1 MAGVDLKLIL
11 YQKVII
17 SMINMKADARDAQSA
32 EIQRIIEDTIN
43 LPAINNL
50 DYRKEPITASFGLLL
65 LYAQI
70 YRNAENKEEVFDKIV
85 KIINEIRPFMNF
97 YAQHRMLALFGG
109 LCDLG
114 VSLLAINKETGTY
127 HNLIESVNE
136 VVASGVDEKSM
147 ELLEKIDSK
156 SISMRDYDAILG
168 LSGMLRYLLLTDID
182 LYRSQIQ
189 KAVATLIHL
198 SLYSSDNRGSVL
210 NWYIKEENVFPPE
223 ERKKFCSGMVNFGLS
238 HGIAG
243 PLAVLSISK
252 LQGVSHPG
260 LEEAIERLIEFF
272 LQYAQEQPDGEVYW
286 PSSITGEEYLQL
298 PSTVSP
304 HKRLSWCYGALS
316 ILRIIFLASKA
327 TKSERPQKWAVDK
340 AVRFSQ
346 MPLEMYLLESP
357 TICHGYAGALLLFE
371 SFYRDTQNCAFLEA
385 IERLQRKICTM
396 NSLKVKYGFQNFDWI
411 KGEYIIEDDLSLL
424 SGTSGILLALGARQ
438 YSCDYVLAHLLIN

>member
-1 MAGVDLKLIL
+1 
-11 YQKVII
+11 
-17 SMINMKADARDAQSA
+17 
-32 EIQRIIEDTIN
+32 
-43 LPAINNL
+43 
-50 DYRKEPITASFGLLL
+50 
-65 LYAQI
+65 
-70 YRNAENKEEVFDKIV
+70 
-85 KIINEIRPFMNF
+85 
-97 YAQHRMLALFGG
+97 
-109 LCDLG
+109 
-114 VSLLAINKETGTY
+114 
-127 HNLIESVNE
+127 
-136 VVASGVDEKSM
+136 
-147 ELLEKIDSK
+147 
-156 SISMRDYDAILG
+156 
-168 LSGMLRYLLLTDID
+168 
-182 LYRSQIQ
+182 
-189 KAVATLIHL
+189 
-198 SLYSSDNRGSVL
+198 
-210 NWYIKEENVFPPE
+210 
-223 ERKKFCSGMVNFGLS
+223 MVNFGLS

-327 TKSERPQKWAVDK
+327 TKNERLQKWAVDK
-340 AVRFSQ
+340 AMRFSQ
-346 MPLEMYLLESP
+346 MPLEMYLFESP

>member
-1 MAGVDLKLIL
+1 
-11 YQKVII
+11 
-17 SMINMKADARDAQSA
+17 MINMKANARDAQSA

-43 LPAINNL
+43 LPSINNL
-50 DYRKEPITASFGLLL
+50 DYQKEPITAAFGLLL

-70 YRNAENKEEVFDKIV
+70 YRNAENKEEVFNKIV
-85 KIINEIRPFMNF
+85 EIINEIRPFMNF
-97 YAQHRMLALFGG
+97 YAQHRKLALFGG

-136 VVASGVDEKSM
+136 VVASGVDGKAM

-198 SLYSSDNRGSVL
+198 SLYSSDNRESGL
-210 NWYIKEENVFPPE
+210 NWYIKEENVFPTE

-327 TKSERPQKWAVDK
+327 TKNERLQKWAADK

-346 MPLEMYLLESP
+346 MPLEMYLFESP

>member
-1 MAGVDLKLIL
+1 MV
-11 YQKVII
+11 
-17 SMINMKADARDAQSA
+17 
-32 EIQRIIEDTIN
+32 
-43 LPAINNL
+43 
-50 DYRKEPITASFGLLL
+50 
-65 LYAQI
+65 
-70 YRNAENKEEVFDKIV
+70 
-85 KIINEIRPFMNF
+85 
-97 YAQHRMLALFGG
+97 
-109 LCDLG
+109 
-114 VSLLAINKETGTY
+114 
-127 HNLIESVNE
+127 
-136 VVASGVDEKSM
+136 
-147 ELLEKIDSK
+147 LLEKIDSK

-182 LYRSQIQ
+182 LYRNPIQ
-189 KAVATLIHL
+189 KAVAALIHL
-198 SLYSSDNRGSVL
+198 SQYSSDNRESVL
-210 NWYIKEENVFPPE
+210 NWHIKEENVFPPE
-223 ERKKFCSGMVNFGLS
+223 ERKNFCSGMVNFGLS

-327 TKSERPQKWAVDK
+327 TKNERLQKWAVDK
-340 AVRFSQ
+340 AMRFSQ
-346 MPLEMYLLESP
+346 MPLEMYLFESP